1 MKFIGRESELAR
13 LAEISRS
20 AATSGYLTMI
30 TGRRRVGK
38 TTLVKHFLQQ
48 NGLPH
53 CYFFVSRKQPRD
65 LLNEFSEILAET
77 FPEIAELHFDGFD
90 RFFKFLFQKLTAT
103 NFTFVMDEFQNFKYV
118 DPAVFS
124 ILQKHWDGYQDK
136 IKGHLIVIG
145 SIQTLMH
152 HIFES
157 RKEPLFK
164 RLTGKIIVKPFAVHE
179 MWQLFK
185 AHTGGDPRAN
195 LETYLLFKGK
205 CFQQRHRENQPL
217 LSPRQFSHVL
227 VSVCLQK
234 FQPVGTLRRRSFA
247 ARHQARPAEFFR
259 PAI

>member
-90 RFFKFLFQKLTAT
+90 RFFKFLFQK
-103 NFTFVMDEFQNFKYV
+103 MKIEFQ
-118 DPAVFS
+118 AVS
-124 ILQKHWDGYQDK
+124 K
-136 IKGHLIVIG
+136 
-145 SIQTLMH
+145 
-152 HIFES
+152 
-157 RKEPLFK
+157 
-164 RLTGKIIVKPFAVHE
+164 
-179 MWQLFK
+179 
-185 AHTGGDPRAN
+185 
-195 LETYLLFKGK
+195 
-205 CFQQRHRENQPL
+205 
-217 LSPRQFSHVL
+217 
-227 VSVCLQK
+227 SV
-234 FQPVGTLRRRSFA
+234 VRRRCRSA
-247 ARHQARPAEFFR
+247 QIQSQSRQTGRHG
-259 PAI
+259 I